1 MKRPRQMVPSISP
14 VLGFWGI
21 FIVLFLLMV
30 LPMPWND
37 ALENAGVDVL
47 FNIRGGR
54 SVSRD
59 IIYIYLSD
67 EDVRAMGGWPITR
80 DYYGYMIHVLTQR
93 GARIIGLYALFDRP
107 DRHYPEFDR
116 RLADFFE
123 SSGKVCLPTAF
134 AALVDGKSD
143 SRKSPQRPADMFVG
157 ENALLPIPSF
167 KDHAAGIGF
176 SNLDR
181 ESVVRKMPVV
191 VTAGDSSMLCFGA
204 EMARLYM
211 GFDARARITPK
222 NLVFENRAGRDTVIP
237 LDKNGRM
244 RLNHFGDTDR
254 ILSMGFLHILHTFE
268 ASLDSLDLKGKLVIV
283 DAASP
288 SVPII
293 KATPLTDG
301 LPAAL
306 IHATVAENVVFRHIL
321 RGTPR
326 WLQGLILLV
335 LISLAWLLWRRGRIR
350 VISSISLGGLF
361 VYLSVTVLLFS
372 LFHIILPM
380 IYPILGFILTM
391 AYGGFVKSRHIRT
404 QDRVESRLLEAR
416 IAQKHDQLEEAQT
429 RLVELESRL
438 ASELEEKNALSEKS
452 RQLAEE
458 KQAVLLTLEKQIR
471 DLEAY
476 RIPKK
481 DISKAQYREIVHA
494 PVSKMVSILEL
505 VDKIGSDDIT
515 VLIQGETGT
524 GKELIARAI
533 HRTSHRKNAPFVAI
547 NCGALPETL
556 LESELFGHEKGSF
569 TGAHSR
575 RRGRF
580 ELADGGIL
588 FLDEITETA
597 PAFQARLLRV
607 LQDGTFERLGGE
619 RTLKANVRIIAATN
633 KDLKS
638 EVVKGS
644 FREDLFYRLQGFT
657 LTIPPLRERPE
668 DIPVLARHFLRK
680 HGFEDI
686 STISDRTHEL
696 MRDYRWPGN
705 VRELENVVRRAA
717 ILAQSEGREMIQQ
730 ADLPLE
736 IRESRPSSLP
746 HTMYHPLE
754 EQILTMLRA
763 FRFSRSAISQ
773 TARVLDN
780 RDRGTITEH
789 LRGFCFEYLVKH
801 EYDMHQAARDIAGSD
816 DEDIIQK
823 VETKMKG
830 YLHNL
835 RPFLKPGGTQPSS
848 SPSSLSCYRGLPK
861 KYHHYLDDVLRH
873 YTEIH

>member
-1 MKRPRQMVPSISP
+1 MKRPRQIVSSNFT

-30 LPMPWND
+30 LPMPWNN

-54 SVSRD
+54 PVSQD
-59 IIYIYLSD
+59 IVYLYLSD
-67 EDVRAMGGWPITR
+67 EDIQAMGGWPITR
-80 DYYGYMIHVLTQR
+80 DYYGYMAHVLTQR
-93 GARIIGLYALFDRP
+93 GARVIGLYALFDRP

-123 SSGKVCLPTAF
+123 SSGRICLPTAF
-134 AALVDGKSD
+134 TALVDGTSD
-143 SRKSPQRPADMFVG
+143 SRKPSRRPAEMFVG
-157 ENALLPIPSF
+157 EDALLPIPSL
-167 KDHAAGIGF
+167 KNHVAGIGF
-176 SNLDR
+176 SNLGR
-181 ESVVRKMPVV
+181 ESVVRKLPVV
-191 VTAGDSSMLCFGA
+191 VAAGDSCILCFGA
-204 EMARLYM
+204 EMARLYT
-211 GFDARARITPK
+211 GSDARMRVTPK
-222 NLVFENRAGRDTVIP
+222 SLVLENRAGRDTVVP
-237 LDKNGRM
+237 LDKKGRM
-244 RLNHFGDTDR
+244 RLDHFGGTDR
-254 ILSMGFLHILHTFE
+254 ILSMGFLHVLHTFE
-268 ASLDSLDLKGKLVIV
+268 ASPDSLDLKDKLVIV

-288 SVPII
+288 TVPII
-293 KATPLTDG
+293 EATPLTDG

-306 IHATVAENVVFRHIL
+306 VHVTVAENIVYRHIL
-321 RGTPR
+321 RGTPP

-335 LISLAWLLWRRGRIR
+335 MMFMAWLLWRKERIR
-350 VISSISLGGLF
+350 FVSSMGLGVLL
-361 VYLSVTVLLFS
+361 VYLSVAVLLFS
-372 LFHIILPM
+372 VFRIILPL

-391 AYGGFVKSRHIRT
+391 AYGGLVKSRHLRT

-438 ASELEEKNALSEKS
+438 ASELEEKKALSEQS
-452 RQLAEE
+452 QQLAEE
-458 KQAVLLTLEKQIR
+458 KQAALLTLEKQIR

-494 PVSKMVSILEL
+494 PASKMVSMLEL
-505 VDKIGSDDIT
+505 VDKIGSDDIP

-580 ELADGGIL
+580 ELADGGTL

-638 EVVKGS
+638 EVDKGT

-657 LTIPPLRERPE
+657 LTIPPLRERPD

-680 HGFEDI
+680 HGFDDI

-717 ILAQSEGREMIQQ
+717 ILAKSEGREMIQQ
-730 ADLPLE
+730 VDLPQE
-736 IRESRPSSLP
+736 IRESHPSSLP

-773 TARVLDN
+773 TARTLDN
-780 RDRGTITEH
+780 RDRGTITEYF
-789 LRGFCFEYLVKH
+789 RGFCFEYLVKH
-801 EYDMHQAARDIAGSD
+801 DYDMHRAARDIAGSD
-816 DEDIIQK
+816 DEDIIQR
-823 VETKMKG
+823 VEAKMRG

-835 RPFLKPGGTQPSS
+835 RPFLQPDRKR
-848 SPSSLSCYRGLPK
+848 SPESESSLSCYRGLPK
-861 KYHHYLDDVLRH
+861 KYHTYLDHVLNH